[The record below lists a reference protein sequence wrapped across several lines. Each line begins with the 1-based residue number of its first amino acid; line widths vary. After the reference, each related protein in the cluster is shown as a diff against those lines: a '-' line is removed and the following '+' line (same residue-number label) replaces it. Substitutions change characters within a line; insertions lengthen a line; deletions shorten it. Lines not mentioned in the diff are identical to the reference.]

1 MRTKVSDV
9 SEDSR
14 EIPLTWIGIEDV
26 PILTI
31 NQMVGQ
37 ALTRQEYIVTLG
49 QVAPPV
55 LLGTEEQRRQQMEM
69 LTFAAV
75 KPVARIGLT
84 RRRVEELIRILT
96 EILDNADKMDE
107 GNDD

>member
-1 MRTKVSDV
+1 MD
-9 SEDSR
+9 EDRR
-14 EIPLTWIGIEDV
+14 EVPLTWIGIEDV

-31 NQMVGQ
+31 NQMLGQ
-37 ALTRQEYIVTLG
+37 ALTPQEFILTLG

-55 LLGTEEQRRQQMEM
+55 LLGTEEQRREQLQMI
-69 LTFAAV
+69 TFAAV

-84 RRRVEELIRILT
+84 RQRVEELIRILT
-96 EILDNADKMDE
+96 ETLHTADKMGE